1 MQETNF
7 VREAFV
13 VEWEIFIGWTSD
25 WEGFQ
30 CWLNNLVDAGN
41 IGRWDCEGFV
51 GILAMWE
58 LKLWHGCLPSSSWL
72 HPFRTSYCLYL
83 LKRCN

>member
-1 MQETNF
+1 MWETNF

-13 VEWEIFIGWTSD
+13 VEWAIFFGWAPD
-25 WEGFQ
+25 WEGFR

-41 IGRWDCEGFV
+41 IGRWGCEGFV

-58 LKLWHGCLPSSSWL
+58 LKSWHGRLPPSS
-72 HPFRTSYCLYL
+72 
-83 LKRCN
+83 

>member
-41 IGRWDCEGFV
+41 IGV
-51 GILAMWE
+51 M
-58 LKLWHGCLPSSSWL
+58 
-72 HPFRTSYCLYL
+72 
-83 LKRCN
+83 N